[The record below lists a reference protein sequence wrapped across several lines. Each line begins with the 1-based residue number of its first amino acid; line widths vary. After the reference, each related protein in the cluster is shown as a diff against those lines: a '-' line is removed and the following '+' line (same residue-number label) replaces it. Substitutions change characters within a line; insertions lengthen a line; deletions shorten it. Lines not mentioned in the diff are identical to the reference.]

1 MLPPHLGIKERTT
14 LQMSETVTD
23 SELGRS
29 KKSSSPSE
37 HLQHL
42 LNIGWQANS
51 PLIQKYVVNHRLQTQ
66 LAEWEAACQKKTD
79 PKLESEKK

>member
-1 MLPPHLGIKERTT
+1 
-14 LQMSETVTD
+14 MSEALTE

-29 KKSSSPSE
+29 KKSSTPSE

-51 PLIQKYVVNHRLQTQ
+51 PLIQKYVVKFRLQNQ
-66 LAEWEAACQKKTD
+66 LAEWEAAHPRKNGAKSS
-79 PKLESEKK
+79 PEKK